1 MTPTLDELLNVVG
14 TDVLEELLVETP
26 VATQERF
33 VKVLDFKQAA
43 YRRAVELGPQVWR
56 NWASVESDFKWSA
69 VEPDAKVYAALSMK
83 GRPQAI
89 GRTVVRPAERY
100 RLLVSHRA
108 MALSQGQLD
117 KVLLHELVHIGYSG
131 HGKDFRDVC
140 REVGGVVSGSGITDP
155 GVHIEKKVGFRYKR
169 VHTVQTEAE
178 ARAWLLQEQL
188 RMRAAGEPG
197 VNWRF
202 SFG

>member
-1 MTPTLDELLNVVG
+1 MATLDELLSVVG

-33 VKVLDFKQAA
+33 VKVLDFKRVA
-43 YRRAVELGPQVWR
+43 YYRAVELGPQVWR
-56 NWASVESDFKWSA
+56 NWNFVKDDFKWTP
-69 VEPDAKVYAALSMK
+69 VEPDAKVYAALSMR
-83 GRPQAI
+83 GRPQAV
-89 GRTVVRPAERY
+89 GRSVLRRAEGY
-100 RLLVSHRA
+100 KLLVSHRA
-108 MALSQGQLD
+108 MKLSQSELD

-155 GVHIEKKVGFRYKR
+155 GVHIEKKVGHRYRR

-202 SFG
+202 TFG